1 LEVLLLLLLLLPPD
15 SCKDIRGGRR
25 LPKLADR
32 LEKSRTAD
40 AERYEFPSM
49 SRE

>member
-1 LEVLLLLLLLLPPD
+1 MIDPRTEALLEE
-15 SCKDIRGGRR
+15 ITGGRR
-25 LPKLADR
+25 LSKLADR
-32 LEKSRTAD
+32 LEKSCKVD

>member
-1 LEVLLLLLLLLPPD
+1 MATLLPLL
-15 SCKDIRGGRR
+15 SLEFCKDIRGGRR

-32 LEKSRTAD
+32 LENSCKVD